1 MNSAAGRN
9 GDPDLPCRSISGIF
23 EVSYGEV
30 SVNEIPEE
38 VGSSELLDSPT
49 V

>member
-9 GDPDLPCRSISGIF
+9 GDSDVPCRPILGIF
-23 EVSYGEV
+23 EALCGGV
-30 SVNEIPEE
+30 SVNEIPAE

>member
-9 GDPDLPCRSISGIF
+9 GDLCRSIFGIF
-23 EVSYGEV
+23 ESSYGEV
-30 SVNEIPEE
+30 AVNEIPAE